1 MNTANCKSSKID
13 ANNVIVIPNK
23 HPDIYLRKLI
33 KIRRGTQQRRDWIP
47 NTIEKKYLIS
57 DHNQGE
63 FKINAGKITS
73 NSNFIDNAWLQ
84 SRDSVE
90 LIDFDEKGIL
100 KIGRNMR

>member
-1 MNTANCKSSKID
+1 M
-13 ANNVIVIPNK
+13 
-23 HPDIYLRKLI
+23 
-33 KIRRGTQQRRDWIP
+33 
-47 NTIEKKYLIS
+47 
-57 DHNQGE
+57 
-63 FKINAGKITS
+63 TS